1 MDYRLEQLR
10 FQLRED
16 PSSRLFFQLGELLR
30 KEGRLEE
37 AVGVLEEGL
46 EKHPR
51 YVAAWVSLGRALLTQ
66 GEHERAEEVLGRAL
80 ELDPENGVAARVVG
94 EAAIARGEWLQAVK
108 ALKLARGLSPRDA
121 ALDERIRF
129 VEVRLGERGELEEI
143 PARDHSRAPEPGVF
157 VLSSDDPFA
166 AGSPGDTGVW
176 AYSGDVFQAGWVEEE
191 EPEPEP
197 EPEPEEEP
205 EEPEPEPEFEPD
217 EEPEEGPEEEEQPP
231 DEDELPLQLEA
242 DGPVDDPQPDLPAEE
257 EEEDIPLP
265 TMTLARLAIDQGD
278 HELAEKTLRG
288 LLARDPENF
297 EAAELL
303 ESLSSDAADQQDPT
317 VDRGDH
323 RVRALQ
329 GWLDRVRL
337 ASERLKR

>member
-46 EKHPR
+46 EEHPR
-51 YVAAWVSLGRALLTQ
+51 YVAAWVSLGRARLTQ
-66 GEHERAEEVLGRAL
+66 GEHEQAQEALEHAL
-80 ELDPENGVAARVVG
+80 ELDPENGVAARAVG
-94 EAAIARGEWLQAVK
+94 EAAIARGEWLRAVK
-108 ALKLARGLSPRDA
+108 ALKLARGLSPQDA

-129 VEVRLGERGELEEI
+129 VEVRLGERGELEET
-143 PARDHSRAPEPGVF
+143 PVPDPGVV

-176 AYSGDVFQAGWVEEE
+176 TYSGDVFQAGWVEEADPE
-191 EPEPEP
+191 PEPEIEPEPEP
-197 EPEPEEEP
+197 DLEPEVEP
-205 EEPEPEPEFEPD
+205 ESEPEAEP
-217 EEPEEGPEEEEQPP
+217 EEEQPP
-231 DEDELPLQLEA
+231 EDEEAPLQLEA
-242 DGPVDDPQPDLPAEE
+242 DGPVDDPQPDLPADE

-303 ESLSSDAADQQDPT
+303 ESLTGDAADQQDHPA
-317 VDRGDH
+317 DREDH

>member
-30 KEGRLEE
+30 KEGWLEE

-66 GEHERAEEVLGRAL
+66 GEHERAEEVLERAL

-94 EAAIARGEWLQAVK
+94 EAAIARGEWLRAVK
-108 ALKLARGLSPRDA
+108 ALKLARGLSPQDA

-129 VEVRLGERGELEEI
+129 VEVRLGERGELEE
-143 PARDHSRAPEPGVF
+143 PSAPDHSTAPEPGVV

-176 AYSGDVFQAGWVEEE
+176 TYSGDVFQAGWVEEE
-191 EPEPEP
+191 EPDEEPSEGLDEEP
-197 EPEPEEEP
+197 DEEPFEEPIEEPEEEP
-205 EEPEPEPEFEPD
+205 SP
-217 EEPEEGPEEEEQPP
+217 PEEEEP
-231 DEDELPLQLEA
+231 PLQVEA
-242 DGPVDDPQPDLPAEE
+242 DGPVDDPQPDLSADEDEE
-257 EEEDIPLP
+257 EVPLP

-278 HELAEKTLRG
+278 HELAEKTLGG

-303 ESLSSDAADQQDPT
+303 ESLTSTAVDHQAHPVDPT
-317 VDRGDH
+317 DH